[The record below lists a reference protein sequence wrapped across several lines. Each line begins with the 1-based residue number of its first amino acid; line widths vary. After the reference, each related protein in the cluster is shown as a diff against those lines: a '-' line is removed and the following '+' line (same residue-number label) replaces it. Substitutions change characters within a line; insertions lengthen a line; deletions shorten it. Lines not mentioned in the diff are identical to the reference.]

1 MQMAKGLN
9 RSRLRWAALALG
21 ALLMAYCAWH
31 WSAWRFRAEI
41 ATGYGARVACS
52 CRYIAG
58 RDLKSCKT
66 DFKGLEGM
74 WMVRLSD
81 DPQAQAIHASVPL
94 LASRKA
100 TFKPG
105 FGCLPDPL

>member
-1 MQMAKGLN
+1 MQGTGM
-9 RSRLRWAALALG
+9 RTTRYLRWAALLLAVAAAL
-21 ALLMAYCAWH
+21 YCAWH
-31 WSAWRFRAEI
+31 WSAWRYRAGM
-41 ATGYGARVACS
+41 AAGFGARIACS
-52 CRYIAG
+52 CRYIEG

-81 DPQAQAIHASVPL
+81 DAEGRAINGSVPL

-100 TFKPG
+100 TYIPG
-105 FGCLPDPL
+105 FGCQ